1 MWDQRYGEAGFAYGT
16 EPNAFL
22 AEQAPK
28 HFGPGDKILSLAEGE
43 GRNAVYL
50 AGLGADVT
58 GVDGSAVGLAK
69 AEALA
74 AERGLRIRTVHSD
87 LGDFDLGG
95 SAWDGIISI
104 WAHVPL
110 ELRRRLHRGV
120 VKALKPGGVFLLE
133 MYHPDQVA
141 LGTGG
146 LRTGLSWRTWPSWS
160 RSWRAWN
167 SWSAVSSGVRS
178 RKGST
183 IRAPARWSNCSA
195 ASRSWR
201 RLELDCHHEQGALLQ
216 RGAPRGRKMVVMQG

>member
-146 LRTGLSWRTWPSWS
+146 PKDRSFLADLAQLESELEGLEFLVGRELRREVQEGKYHQGP
-160 RSWRAWN
+160 
-167 SWSAVSSGVRS
+167 SAVVQLLG
-178 RKGST
+178 RK
-183 IRAPARWSNCSA
+183 PFLA
-195 ASRSWR
+195 AS
-201 RLELDCHHEQGALLQ
+201 
-216 RGAPRGRKMVVMQG
+216 